1 MDGFSNNRIFFK
13 MYFFEN
19 ELLFIEM
26 VVRYFK
32 NFVRKMIFIMDL
44 CYFIK
49 KLRNSVLSSGI

>member
-1 MDGFSNNRIFFK
+1 

-49 KLRNSVLSSGI
+49 KLCNSVLSSGI